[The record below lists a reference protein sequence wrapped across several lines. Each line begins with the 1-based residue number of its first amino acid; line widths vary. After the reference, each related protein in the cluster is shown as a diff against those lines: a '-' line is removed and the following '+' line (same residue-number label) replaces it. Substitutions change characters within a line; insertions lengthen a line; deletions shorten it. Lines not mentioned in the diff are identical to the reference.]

1 MPRGPTPARTAAI
14 PPSCARRRGP
24 LSSDRVIIP
33 RPSSP
38 GDAPSRRP
46 PAPRRDDRAYQRD
59 AHPSFP
65 RTRPCGD
72 ATARPRAIA
81 APVAM
86 GRGVVPVQRPHPDA
100 RRCTEFPRAR
110 RRVGRPRAGRGA
122 VCSRALRQPE
132 GPRILPPPR
141 AAAPFRPSI
150 QVWLRV
156 WTVGSTP
163 PGGGGG
169 GPGGPPPPPPTPG
182 YSGRSGRQHGVG
194 SREPRRP
201 TNRPPRGAPTRRGAV
216 RARATALG
224 VALSRRGTGTPTPDS
239 RTARRSR
246 APGAAPL
253 AEGAR
258 RLPPIP
264 PEQRMP
270 ALPERA
276 DHQHLPGRL
285 RATRSFK
292 TLIGARMLCL
302 HAQRARSLLRSG
314 TAARGWIG
322 RAGTTNSAR
331 MGRANGRSADTMTPT
346 SHDPTPSPQLFLN
359 THRLPHPCTTQE
371 NLAGSYPTRAA
382 GSSSSR

>member
-1 MPRGPTPARTAAI
+1 MPNRMRQRPIAMPRGPTPARTAAI

-163 PGGGGG
+163 AATPRDTAGDRGGSTG
-169 GPGGPPPPPPTPG
+169 
-182 YSGRSGRQHGVG
+182 SGRGNRGGQPTGRRVG
-194 SREPRRP
+194 RRRGAAQYGREPR
-201 TNRPPRGAPTRRGAV
+201 
-216 RARATALG
+216 
-224 VALSRRGTGTPTPDS
+224 
-239 RTARRSR
+239 
-246 APGAAPL
+246 
-253 AEGAR
+253 
-258 RLPPIP
+258 
-264 PEQRMP
+264 
-270 ALPERA
+270 
-276 DHQHLPGRL
+276 H
-285 RATRSFK
+285 
-292 TLIGARMLCL
+292 
-302 HAQRARSLLRSG
+302 
-314 TAARGWIG
+314 
-322 RAGTTNSAR
+322 
-331 MGRANGRSADTMTPT
+331 
-346 SHDPTPSPQLFLN
+346 
-359 THRLPHPCTTQE
+359 
-371 NLAGSYPTRAA
+371 
-382 GSSSSR
+382 